1 METNNK
7 VWFVTGASKGFGL
20 ALVKVLLSSGF
31 KVAATSRNAEDLE
44 RQAGGANKNFLPLKV
59 NIANDQEVKD
69 ALKQTVE
76 TFGGLDVV
84 VNNAGYAIYGTLEE
98 LSEKEFR
105 QSVEVNLLGT
115 VNIIRNAMPYLR
127 KQRSGHIINFSSVG
141 GYRGY
146 GSDAA
151 YSSVK
156 SAILV
161 LSESLAE
168 EVKHLGVKVTV
179 VAPGFFR
186 TSFLDKGADM
196 FAKNRITEYKTGD
209 IEAWMQR
216 MAGKQTG
223 DPQKAVKLLVDI
235 TLEKN
240 PPLHLL
246 LGPDAYQIVEEK
258 VKADAEEREAWK
270 SLTFSTDL
278 EN

>member
-1 METNNK
+1 VETINK
-7 VWFVTGASKGFGL
+7 AWFVTGASKGFGL
-20 ALVKVLLSSGF
+20 ALVKLLLSSGF
-31 KVAATSRNAEDLE
+31 KVAATSRDAEDLE

-127 KQRSGHIINFSSVG
+127 NQRSGHIINFSSVG

-235 TLEKN
+235 TSEKN